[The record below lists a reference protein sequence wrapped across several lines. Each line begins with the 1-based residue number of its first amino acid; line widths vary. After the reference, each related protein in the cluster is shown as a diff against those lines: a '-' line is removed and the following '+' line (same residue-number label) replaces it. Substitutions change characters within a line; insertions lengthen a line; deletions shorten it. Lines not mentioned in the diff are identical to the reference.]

1 MYHRLSHGLPHS
13 LSRWVAGLARLTAYA
28 GGLSL
33 LAVIALT
40 CVSILGR
47 ALDGLGF
54 GPIPGDIEL
63 VEFGIGFAVFSAIP
77 YAQFARAHARVDLFK
92 PLMGYRL
99 NRLLELIGDLFL
111 LGFATLVAWRL
122 WLGMIDKGAY
132 HETSFILQIPVVWGY
147 RAAMATCVV
156 AVIVALYSVLRSTRA
171 LLFPTS
177 QPTSAEATHEPL

>member
-1 MYHRLSHGLPHS
+1 MYHRLSHS
-13 LSRWVAGLARLTAYA
+13 LTKWVAGLARLTAYA

-63 VEFGIGFAVFSAIP
+63 VEFGIGFAVFSAMP

-111 LGFATLVAWRL
+111 LGFAALVAWRL

-177 QPTSAEATHEPL
+177 QSTSAEATHEPL

>member
-1 MYHRLSHGLPHS
+1 MYHRLSLWIA
-13 LSRWVAGLARLTAYA
+13 RLARLTAYA

-33 LAVIALT
+33 MAVIALT
-40 CVSILGR
+40 CLSIAGR

-63 VEFGIGFAVFSAIP
+63 VEFGIGFAVFSAMP

-92 PLMGYRL
+92 PLLGQTI
-99 NRLLELIGDLFL
+99 NRLLDLIGDLFL
-111 LGFATLVAWRL
+111 LGFSALIAWRL

-156 AVIVALYSVLRSTRA
+156 AVIVALFSVLRSTRA
-171 LLFPTS
+171 LLLPPS
-177 QPTSAEATHEPL
+177 MPHATET